1 MTRIVSFSQKDALH
15 SRASFLYLCVILNS
29 MFVFDTINTL
39 LAVIVLFNTALLLP
53 ILRNIKNNIQTY
65 LYAVNIVTI
74 LLWVITMMGY
84 RSENMFFEA
93 WLRALYVAAI
103 FIGITYMQFTLYYPI
118 KMRFAQYYL
127 YFVNVVA
134 FGTAYL
140 VTLTNTIIHHGII
153 TQFGE
158 PQIVFGSW
166 YPLYIFVILV
176 PFISGFSRHL
186 YVIVK
191 HKSKVVYL
199 LVGYFISANVAFVT
213 NLMLPWFGV
222 FILNWVGQFFTV
234 VMVSFTTYSIL
245 KFNVMNMKFFAVNVG
260 VTGLVITTFSQ
271 VLFADSEKS
280 IIVSTL
286 VFLVS
291 LVTGGY
297 LTVLSQNERKSLE
310 NTISLNTKIRKV
322 NEQLE
327 EANEQL
333 KSLDK
338 LKSEFISL
346 ASHQLRS
353 PLTVIKGYASTL
365 TDGVVGEMNP
375 KQTEIV
381 HHIYTSAQ
389 GLASVV
395 EDFLSVTKIEQGGM
409 KYSFEPVDVKEL
421 LEGLVSDMRIVA
433 EDKHLDFS
441 IEIDRT
447 EMFIVNADTVKL
459 KQVFLNLIDNS
470 IKYTR
475 EGSVV
480 VSLTK
485 NRHDRSI
492 LFSVKDTGIG
502 VSEATKQKLFTKFG
516 RGDTGVMN
524 TGGSG
529 LGLYLAQE
537 IVKAHG
543 GSITVDS
550 DGEGK
555 GSTFLVMLPS
565 V

>member
-1 MTRIVSFSQKDALH
+1 MSTSFAETPSW
-15 SRASFLYLCVILNS
+15 RGFFFFLCAILIR
-29 MFVFDTINTL
+29 MFIYDTINTL
-39 LAVIVLFNTALLLP
+39 LAIIVLFNSALLLP
-53 ILRNIKNNIQTY
+53 ILRNVKNNIQTF

-74 LLWVITMMGY
+74 LLWVVAMMGY
-84 RSENMFFEA
+84 RSEDVFFES

-103 FIGITYMQFTLYYPI
+103 FIGITYMQFTFYYPI
-118 KMRFAQYYL
+118 KIRFAQYYL
-127 YFVNVVA
+127 YIVNIIA

-140 VTLTNTIIHHGII
+140 VTLTDTIIDHGII
-153 TQFGE
+153 TMYGE
-158 PQIVFGSW
+158 PNIVFGPL

-176 PFISGFSRHL
+176 PFVSGFLRHL
-186 YVIVK
+186 YVIIR

-199 LVGYFISANVAFVT
+199 LVGYFISANIAFVT
-213 NLMLPWFGV
+213 NLILPWFGI
-222 FILNWVGQFFTV
+222 FIFNWVGQFFTV

-245 KFNVMNMKFFAVNVG
+245 RFNVMNMKFFAVNVG

-271 VLFADSEKS
+271 ILFSDS
-280 IIVSTL
+280 VSSLLVSSL
-286 VFLVS
+286 VFVIS
-291 LVTGGY
+291 LLTGAY
-297 LTVLSQNERKSLE
+297 LTILSESERKSLE
-310 NTISLNTKIRKV
+310 HTMLLNTKIKKI
-322 NEQLE
+322 NEELQS
-327 EANEQL
+327 ANTQL
-333 KSLDK
+333 KSLDT

-409 KYSFEPVDVKEL
+409 KYSFEPVDVGEM
-421 LEGLVSDMRIVA
+421 LENLTSDMKIVA
-433 EDKHLDFS
+433 EDKHLSFS
-441 IEIDRT
+441 TAIDRT
-447 EMFIVNADTVKL
+447 EMFMVNADAVKL
-459 KQVFLNLIDNS
+459 KQVFLNMIDNS

-475 EGSVV
+475 AGSVT

-485 NRHDRSI
+485 NHQEKSI
-492 LFSVKDTGIG
+492 VFSVQDTGVGIT
-502 VSEATKQKLFTKFG
+502 EETRKKLFTKFG
-516 RGDTGVMN
+516 RGEAGTLN
-524 TGGSG
+524 AGGSG

-537 IVKAHG
+537 VVRAHKG
-543 GSITVDS
+543 TITVES

-555 GSTFLVMLPS
+555 GSRFSVIVPS
-565 V
+565 L